1 VEGVK
6 AVAVDFETRSARVVV
21 SKGTDP
27 KRLIE
32 ALAKAG
38 YADSK
43 EKL

>member
-6 AVAVDFETRSARVVV
+6 TVAVDFETKSARAVVL
-21 SKGTDP
+21 KGTDP

-38 YADSK
+38 YPDSK
-43 EKL
+43 EKP